1 MDALERIKRHVDE
14 MGVGC
19 VVVGDHVAIYQ
30 ARITRAADGALQRSE
45 TVQRVRTMQEAC
57 GVLGC
62 DCSGGCDSENGAQ
75 SPMID

>member
-1 MDALERIKRHVDE
+1 

-62 DCSGGCDSENGAQ
+62 DCSEPHHLDGVHARPAQ
-75 SPMID
+75 PSMVAPAPH